1 MFKKLNNVFP
11 SESVS
16 KMVVYGG
23 IIVLVVLLLI
33 IPLYQYNAGSARE
46 TETVQRQIDEQ
57 KELAEAYKL
66 LKSAKAK
73 KPAYILPNPAGA
85 KLAKQDVDKFSEAFR
100 LEAEKSGLMT
110 ASLVL
115 DTKTMTGESKS
126 FLYNATVKGE
136 FSNFRKLL
144 IGLGALPYIEQI
156 EEISIRQDRESMEF
170 KLKIWIALT

>member
-73 KPAYILPNPAGA
+73 KTGIYPAQSGRGQVGQTGCGQIFGGFPPGGRKIRTDDRFFSPGYQNDDRRI
-85 KLAKQDVDKFSEAFR
+85 KKFFIQR
-100 LEAEKSGLMT
+100 NG
-110 ASLVL
+110 
-115 DTKTMTGESKS
+115 
-126 FLYNATVKGE
+126 
-136 FSNFRKLL
+136 
-144 IGLGALPYIEQI
+144 
-156 EEISIRQDRESMEF
+156 
-170 KLKIWIALT
+170 